1 MNKRVIVCVR
11 YKIAI
16 FLGIALVAILIAAN
30 QYYVSTENQKQQI
43 IDAKIRESGKL
54 VEQQNY
60 EDALSTYS
68 DILKNDP
75 DNIMAH
81 RGMGDIHLLLGQ
93 MSLSYDYH
101 KKGNNIADTKDVE
114 SNPFKIG
121 MANAL
126 QLNDPH
132 KAIDLYNTVLN
143 TDETNINALNGI
155 SHSHLI
161 LGDLNKSEIF
171 CNQSMQLQP
180 LNNPNAQIAC
190 ANVLREK
197 GQIEDSIILYEQILS
212 KHPNHAM
219 ALFSLGTAKF
229 HMGSYDEAITLIQKG
244 IQNELYYNPEILV
257 TLANSFEQ
265 MGDAESARNYYD
277 MASKQIPPD
286 HFNYDFLQEQIKE
299 KLKSE

>member
-1 MNKRVIVCVR
+1 MFQLKT
-11 YKIAI
+11 KK
-16 FLGIALVAILIAAN
+16 
-30 QYYVSTENQKQQI
+30 QQQI
-43 IDAKIRESGKL
+43 IDVKIRESEIL

-60 EDALSTYS
+60 EDALNTYS
-68 DILKNDP
+68 EILKIDSENL
-75 DNIMAH
+75 MAH

-93 MSLSYDYH
+93 MSRSYDYH
-101 KKGNNIADTKDVE
+101 ENGEKIADAKGIE

-126 QLNDPH
+126 QISKPQE
-132 KAIDLYNTVLN
+132 AIDLYNMVLN
-143 TDETNINALNGI
+143 TDKTNINALNGI

-161 LGDLNKSEIF
+161 LDDLDKSETF
-171 CNQSMQLQP
+171 CNQSIQLQP

-197 GQIEDSIILYEQILS
+197 GKTQDSIILYQQVLNEN
-212 KHPNHAM
+212 PNHAM

-229 HMGSYDEAITLIQKG
+229 HAGSYDEAIELIQKG
-244 IQNELYYNPEILV
+244 IQNESYYNPEILV

-265 MGDAESARNYYD
+265 IGDTESARHYYS

-286 HFNYDFLQEQIKE
+286 HFNYDFLQGQIKQ
-299 KLKSE
+299 KLEQE